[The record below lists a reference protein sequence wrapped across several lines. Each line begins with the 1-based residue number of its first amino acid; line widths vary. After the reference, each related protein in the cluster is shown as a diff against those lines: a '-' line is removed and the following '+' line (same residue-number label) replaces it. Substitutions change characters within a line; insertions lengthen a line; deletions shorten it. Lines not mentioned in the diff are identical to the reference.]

1 MVPTT
6 RRLWLVGALLAGL
19 VVVVVLGRSV
29 IGSPQLTPSPIPTEL
44 AGYGLAGLPADLEQN
59 PRCAGVGV
67 GPLVLHGALLGD
79 SAQVWVTTNKNAK
92 LQIMWPSAF
101 RARFEPGLVV
111 LTGDGAVIAR
121 EGETLPDA
129 WPDYQ
134 ICTESLVLT
143 PGGPIDVLVL
153 PIPTPTPA

>member
-1 MVPTT
+1 
-6 RRLWLVGALLAGL
+6 
-19 VVVVVLGRSV
+19 
-29 IGSPQLTPSPIPTEL
+29 
-44 AGYGLAGLPADLEQN
+44 
-59 PRCAGVGV
+59 
-67 GPLVLHGALLGD
+67 LHGALLEG
-79 SAQVWVTTNKNAK
+79 SAQVWVTTNKNARLK
-92 LQIMWPSAF
+92 VMWPSAF

-134 ICTESLVLT
+134 ICTESLALT
-143 PGGPIDVLVL
+143 PGGPIDVLIL